1 MSTIQE
7 ELEEKD
13 MVRTYRIM
21 NGYDK
26 VEKTTFWKMAEARKG
41 PGRRRFKEKEVCRT
55 IAAQRKP
62 IRKQSFAS
70 RVQDPWNQLEDR
82 VKLARNPKAFRS
94 ELKKA
99 KNIAQLKKQCLVL
112 CNTCIDCEG
121 LSIVRGYLYLSL

>member
-1 MSTIQE
+1 MAGGLGGKDYKEACRRAGMSTIQE

-26 VEKTTFWKMAEARKG
+26 IEKTTFWKMAEAREG

-55 IAAQRKP
+55 IAAQRKA

-82 VKLARNPKAFRS
+82 VKLARNPETFRS
-94 ELKKA
+94 ELKKV
-99 KNIAQLKKQCLVL
+99 KNI
-112 CNTCIDCEG
+112 T
-121 LSIVRGYLYLSL
+121 